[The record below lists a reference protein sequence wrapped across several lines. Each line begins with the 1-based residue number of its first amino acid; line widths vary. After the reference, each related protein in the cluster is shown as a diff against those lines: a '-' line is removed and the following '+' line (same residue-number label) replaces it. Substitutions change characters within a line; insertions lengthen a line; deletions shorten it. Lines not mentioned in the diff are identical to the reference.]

1 MRDYPLYN
9 PDLFDVER
17 ARTTKFRS
25 LALIADSFEQ
35 CIENLRD
42 IFDRDQFMASRLLPV
57 SMAVAHG
64 LPIEQLQL
72 LLTVCAEELRK
83 NMLRYVN
90 VTDEGAEQAATLGS
104 LLLNEFKEEDRHH
117 RSQRGNIRRLIGKVM
132 ERDDIFHGMRDNDV
146 PSSRELLYL
155 AVVLPIIMGN
165 LQPDEL
171 QKCVTG
177 RFSRSIVMKVRG
189 LLFRDCLP
197 VGSHT
202 LAPPAQISVQ
212 VSNMTSRLYAMRYF
226 STILDTPAFISDISS
241 ADTTFALAGLLSG
254 IAQMHAVACAPNPS
268 HIHKR
273 FLDWYIKH
281 ALFRGCVPTREEI
294 DEFVLNA
301 VCV

>member
-1 MRDYPLYN
+1 M
-9 PDLFDVER
+9 
-17 ARTTKFRS
+17 
-25 LALIADSFEQ
+25 
-35 CIENLRD
+35 
-42 IFDRDQFMASRLLPV
+42 V
-57 SMAVAHG
+57 S
-64 LPIEQLQL
+64 
-72 LLTVCAEELRK
+72 
-83 NMLRYVN
+83 
-90 VTDEGAEQAATLGS
+90 
-104 LLLNEFKEEDRHH
+104 
-117 RSQRGNIRRLIGKVM
+117 
-132 ERDDIFHGMRDNDV
+132 
-146 PSSRELLYL
+146 LLYL

-177 RFSRSIVMKVRG
+177 SFNRSIEMKVRG

-226 STILDTPAFISDISS
+226 STILDTPAFISGISS
-241 ADTTFALAGLLSG
+241 ADTTFALAGLLGG

-268 HIHKR
+268 HIQKR

-301 VCV
+301 MCV